1 MLCLSAKQQMERPQA
16 CGGDKQIAIKNENN
30 LPSLRSQSQLPMADF
45 QRTKRRQCRKYV
57 Y

>member
-1 MLCLSAKQQMERPQA
+1 MLCLSAKQQMDRPQA